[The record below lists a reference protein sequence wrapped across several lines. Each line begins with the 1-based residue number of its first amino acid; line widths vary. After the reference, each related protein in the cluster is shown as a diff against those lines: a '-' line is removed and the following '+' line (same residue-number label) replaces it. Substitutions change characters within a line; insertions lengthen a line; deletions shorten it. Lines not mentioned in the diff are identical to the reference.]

1 MYIDKFLQV
10 SDKQAVTASAA
21 STDVIDTGVA
31 NRAIG
36 DDTDTYFVITV
47 SETVLAAG
55 AATVAFAIQDSA
67 DNVTFTDAL
76 VTRPY
81 GKAELVA
88 GRNIVIPTPKGL
100 GRYVRAF
107 YTIATGPLTA
117 GRFSTQFTL
126 DYNRDV
132 KYPRGYSVKT
142 GNN

>member
-1 MYIDKFLQV
+1 MILDKFLQV
-10 SDKQAVTASAA
+10 SDKQAVTTSAA

-31 NRAIG
+31 NRGIG
-36 DDTDTYFVITV
+36 DDTGAYFVITV
-47 SETVLAAG
+47 TETVLAAG
-55 AATVAFAIQDSA
+55 AATVVFAIQDSA
-67 DNVTFTDAL
+67 DNSTFVDAL
-76 VTRPY
+76 ATRPIP
-81 GKAELVA
+81 KAELVA
-88 GRNIVIPTPKGL
+88 GRQITIPVPKSL

-107 YTIATGPLTA
+107 YTVATGPLTA

>member
-36 DDTDTYFVITV
+36 DDTDTYFVVAV
-47 SETVLAAG
+47 SESVTAAG
-55 AATVAFAIQDSA
+55 AATVTFAIQESA

-76 VTRPY
+76 VTRAF

-88 GRNIVIPTPKGL
+88 GRQITIPSPKGL
-100 GRYVRAF
+100 ARYVRAF
-107 YTIATGPLTA
+107 YTVGTGPLTA